1 MQALLAVSEVIQQL
15 EEKNSDF
22 ISVKEN
28 EPTKI
33 LLLSVGCGIKNGESK
48 GIDAKNAT
56 NDIGIFWINRTLTSI
71 YGSVEDI
78 NGYHLHSIFP
88 NIQSSKNYYLRIQVH
103 NTCLLLGRLFN
114 LKYNF

>member
-1 MQALLAVSEVIQQL
+1 MSEVIQQL

-33 LLLSVGCGIKNGESK
+33 LLLSVGCGKNNAENK
-48 GIDAKNAT
+48 GVDARNAT
-56 NDIGIFWINRTLTSI
+56 HDMGVIWIKRILTSI

-78 NGYHLHSIFP
+78 NGYHLQSIFP
-88 NIQSSKNYYLRIQVH
+88 NLQSSNNYYLRIQVH
-103 NTCLLLGRLFN
+103 HIYMPASRSI
-114 LKYNF
+114 